1 MPIITLMDRVKKKY
15 ADQPHPFINK
25 NLALRRSYL
34 TGVAMQAHADGVVND
49 EEQRLF
55 LKIAEAFGIS
65 TAMATEILARAL
77 HCSEETVL
85 EIRENLIESKYKYY
99 FILDLQIMAHQDA
112 VVKPVELKVIERFSE
127 LLEIEGDDL
136 SFLKE
141 LASAL
146 VEKDP
151 SAKER
156 WVSGFFDK
164 MRVDPTSDSADF
176 MYYAS
181 DENFNK

>member
-1 MPIITLMDRVKKKY
+1 MPILTLMDRVKKKY
-15 ADQPHPFINK
+15 ANQYHPFINK

-49 EEQRLF
+49 EEQSLF
-55 LKIAEAFGIS
+55 LKIADAFGVS
-65 TAMATEILARAL
+65 SAMAQEILGRAL

-99 FILDLQIMAHQDA
+99 FILDLQIMAHQDS
-112 VVKPVELKVIERFSE
+112 VVKPVEKKVIERFSE
-127 LLEIEGDDL
+127 LLEIDGDDL
-136 SFLKE
+136 GFLTE

-151 SAKER
+151 TAKER
-156 WVSGFFDK
+156 WVSGFLDK
-164 MRVDPTSDSADF
+164 MQVDPGSDSDF
-176 MYYAS
+176 MYYTS
-181 DENFNK
+181 DENFDG